1 MKDRSSAARDRVKS
15 DQRRA
20 SWWFGFWMV
29 VVIGAWIL
37 SKLDLLDIRAHAEL
51 LMLPGIAAILY
62 GLKAEIRKLI
72 QEELLDETIE

>member
-1 MKDRSSAARDRVKS
+1 MKERSSAAKERFKA
-15 DQRRA
+15 DQRRG
-20 SWWFGFWMV
+20 SWWGGFWLVM
-29 VVIGAWIL
+29 VIGAWIL
-37 SKLDLLDIRAHAEL
+37 SKFDLLDIKTHADL